1 MKYRTQSRGVAV
13 LELAICLPILLTL
26 TFATIEVCTMLH
38 LRQKIKVA
46 AYEGARVGITPES
59 TSSKVSYHCETLLD
73 SQSVYGYT
81 ISMQPSNPKDL
92 QEGDYFRVTVDAA
105 FAPNSLVGDWIYS
118 SKTLSETVSLKA
130 E

>member
-1 MKYRTQSRGVAV
+1 
-13 LELAICLPILLTL
+13 
-26 TFATIEVCTMLH
+26 MLH

-46 AYEGARVGITPES
+46 AYEGARVGITPDS
-59 TSSKVSYHCETLLD
+59 TASKVTYHCETLLD
-73 SQSVYGYT
+73 SQAVEGYT
-81 ISMQPSNPKDL
+81 ISMQPANPADL
-92 QEGDYFRVTVDAA
+92 KEGDYFRVTLNAA